1 MRDAQAGTAAVI
13 GQPRPA
19 VRRSARG
26 AVSPLPPPSSGC
38 RRDAKNP
45 RLERIIDAGTRLAVH
60 ASMRTPRHREAGFT
74 LIELLVVVAII
85 GSLAAIAIPAF
96 TSQKGKGYDARVMQD
111 ARNAATAEE
120 AYFSDTLSYFTGS
133 CVLMPGVTLSPG
145 VVCTATGQANS
156 FIIQTT
162 HPQSTKTCTWTSN
175 TSPNL
180 TCSYARPPRPAGR
193 IGPCRGAGDNG
204 LRCSAP

>member
-1 MRDAQAGTAAVI
+1 
-13 GQPRPA
+13 
-19 VRRSARG
+19 
-26 AVSPLPPPSSGC
+26 
-38 RRDAKNP
+38 
-45 RLERIIDAGTRLAVH
+45 
-60 ASMRTPRHREAGFT
+60 MRTPRHREAGFT

-145 VVCTATGQANS
+145 VVCTATGLPNS
-156 FIIQTT
+156 FTIQTT
-162 HPQSTKTCTWTSN
+162 HPQATKTCTWTSN

-180 TCSYARPPRPAGR
+180 ICS
-193 IGPCRGAGDNG
+193 
-204 LRCSAP
+204 

>member
-85 GSLAAIAIPAF
+85 GSLAAIAIPAL
-96 TSQKGKGYDARVMQD
+96 TSQKGKGHHPGVTHDPRKP
-111 ARNAATAEE
+111 ATAAK
-120 AYFSDTLSYFTGS
+120 AYFSDTPSYFTGC
-133 CVLMPGVTLSPG
+133 CVLL
-145 VVCTATGQANS
+145 
-156 FIIQTT
+156 
-162 HPQSTKTCTWTSN
+162 
-175 TSPNL
+175 
-180 TCSYARPPRPAGR
+180 PRRSLFP
-193 IGPCRGAGDNG
+193 
-204 LRCSAP
+204 